1 MVLGKEKSSHHCNS
15 INTSMI
21 NLTNLVEFASIFLPF
36 ETTLV
41 SLREYGG
48 NSNYYIHTRKMCVKK
63 RISINYYHKRLQMI
77 LGEPD
82 LQVWLF
88 RLLKN
93 WHKQREHFKEYLEK
107 LRELLLNYFLELELI
122 DDWEKNYKLKKIELI
137 HDYLATIIKCSLNT
151 LSERIINYF

>member
-1 MVLGKEKSSHHCNS
+1 
-15 INTSMI
+15 
-21 NLTNLVEFASIFLPF
+21 
-36 ETTLV
+36 
-41 SLREYGG
+41 
-48 NSNYYIHTRKMCVKK
+48 MCVKK